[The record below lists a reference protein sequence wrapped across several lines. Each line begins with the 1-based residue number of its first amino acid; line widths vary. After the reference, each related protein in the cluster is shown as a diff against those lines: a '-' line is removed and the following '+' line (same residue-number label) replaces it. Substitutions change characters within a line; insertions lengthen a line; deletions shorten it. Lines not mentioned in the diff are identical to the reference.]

1 MKKIILLLLVAI
13 SFANSKAQS
22 FHKNA
27 LVFDAKLGL
36 DVYNT
41 KYYYKLKSTGQDTL
55 QEDKAANRNFSFG
68 LEYGIID
75 RLGVGIRA
83 KFNRYFAEADDST
96 HKDPYH
102 TSLDYMAT
110 VNFHA
115 VKSKVFNLVAGFNIG
130 GSKLNL
136 IFNDINNTEVY
147 GQGLYFD
154 LHVSPRI
161 YIKRFA
167 FQFDLGMPFVK
178 YNNLTTN
185 NSTFNNEVLAKWQAL
200 GYNFG
205 IGIAFR
211 FLSPKESTVPSTK
224 AAN

>member
-1 MKKIILLLLVAI
+1 MKKTFLLSLLALACTI
-13 SFANSKAQS
+13 ANAQS

-27 LVFDAKLGL
+27 LVFDAKLGI

-41 KYYYKLKSTGQDTL
+41 KYYYKLKTTGQDTVL
-55 QEDKAANRNFSFG
+55 EDKAANRNFSFG
-68 LEYGIID
+68 LEYGVLD

-83 KFNRYFAEADDST
+83 KFNRYFAEEDDVT
-96 HKDPYH
+96 KKLPYH
-102 TSLDYMAT
+102 TSVDYMAT

-115 VKSKVFNLVAGFNIG
+115 LKGKVFNLSAGFNIG
-130 GSKLNL
+130 GSNLNL
-136 IFNDINNTEVY
+136 VFNDLSDTRVY
-147 GQGLYFD
+147 GSGLYFD
-154 LHVSPRI
+154 LHLNPKI

-178 YNNLTTN
+178 YNQLTSN
-185 NSTFNNEVLAKWQAL
+185 NVNFNEDVLAKWQAL
-200 GYNFG
+200 GYNIG

-211 FLSPKESTVPSTK
+211 FLSPKESSVVSTK

>member
-1 MKKIILLLLVAI
+1 MKKIILSSLLILACTI
-13 SFANSKAQS
+13 SNAQS
-22 FHKNA
+22 FYKNA
-27 LVFDAKLGL
+27 LVFDAKLGI

-41 KYYYKLKSTGQDTL
+41 KYYYKLKSTGQDTI

-68 LEYGIID
+68 LEYGVLD

-96 HKDPYH
+96 HKDPNH

-115 VKSKVFNLVAGFNIG
+115 VKGNVFNLVAGFNIG

-136 IFNDINNTEVY
+136 VFNDINNTEVY
-147 GQGLYFD
+147 GKGLYFD
-154 LHVSPRI
+154 LHISPRI
-161 YIKRFA
+161 FIKRFG

-185 NSTFNNEVLAKWQAL
+185 NTTFNNEVLAKWQAL

-205 IGIAFR
+205 IGIMYR
-211 FLSPKESTVPSTK
+211 FMSDKKESVAKTK
-224 AAN
+224 ETK

>member
-1 MKKIILLLLVAI
+1 MKKIILFNLLLLASVI
-13 SFANSKAQS
+13 TNAQS

-27 LVFDAKLGL
+27 LVFDAKLGI

-41 KYYYKLKSTGQDTL
+41 KFYYQLKSTGRDTL
-55 QEDKAANRNFSFG
+55 EEGKAVNRNFSFG
-68 LEYGIID
+68 LEYGVID
-75 RLGVGIRA
+75 RLGVGVRA
-83 KFNRYFAEADDST
+83 KFNKYFAEADDST
-96 HKDPYH
+96 HKDPNH

-115 VKSKVFNLVAGFNIG
+115 VKGKVFNLVTGFNIG

-147 GQGLYFD
+147 GNGLYFD

-167 FQFDLGMPFVK
+167 FLFDLGMPLVK

-185 NSTFNNEVLAKWQAL
+185 NLTFNNEVLAKWQAL

-211 FLSPKESTVPSTK
+211 FMSPKETSVASTK

>member
-1 MKKIILLLLVAI
+1 MKKLVLTLIGSAIYLL
-13 SFANSKAQS
+13 SYSQS

-27 LVFDAKLGL
+27 LVFDAKLGI
-36 DVYNT
+36 DIYNT
-41 KYYYKLKSTGQDTL
+41 EYYYQLKSTGDDTTTTG
-55 QEDKAANRNFSFG
+55 KAGNQNMSFG
-68 LEYGIID
+68 LEYGVLN

-83 KFNRYFAEADDST
+83 KFNKYFVEADKNT
-96 HKDPYH
+96 GKTPYH

-115 VKSKVFNLVAGFNIG
+115 VKNNVLDLAIGFNIG

-136 IFNDINNTEVY
+136 IFNDLAGTEAY
-147 GQGLYFD
+147 GSGLYFD
-154 LHVSPRI
+154 LHLTPKI

-185 NSTFNNEVLAKWQAL
+185 FVNFNNEVLAKWSGL

-211 FLSPKESTVPSTK
+211 FLSPKESTTSGTK
-224 AAN
+224 TTN